1 MSADEYAPF
10 EANRNFFYLTGIRRE
25 NMMLILDN
33 ATEEPTETLLIEEAD
48 PDRERWM
55 GKKMTVDEA
64 KAQAQIE
71 KVGFIDTE
79 KSVLNRMLTREDV
92 ELENREQ
99 WDAVYELP
107 ALRDELMVFPAVVVL
122 QLMAFYV
129 SRDKGLDVDKPRNL
143 AKSVTVE

>member
-1 MSADEYAPF
+1 M
-10 EANRNFFYLTGIRRE
+10 ANRFVLNETSYHGKGAIQE
-25 NMMLILDN
+25 I
-33 ATEEPTETLLIEEAD
+33 ATEVKA
-48 PDRERWM
+48 R
-55 GKKMTVDEA
+55 GA
-64 KAQAQIE
+64 KVI
-71 KVGFIDTE
+71 
-79 KSVLNRMLTREDV
+79 MLTREAV

-143 AKSVTVE
+143 AKVVTVE

>member
-64 KAQAQIE
+64 KGA
-71 KVGFIDTE
+71 GTD
-79 KSVLNRMLTREDV
+79 REGW
-92 ELENREQ
+92 LYRHRERYHQ
-99 WDAVYELP
+99 PYA
-107 ALRDELMVFPAVVVL
+107 
-122 QLMAFYV
+122 
-129 SRDKGLDVDKPRNL
+129 DKRGCLYRIF
-143 AKSVTVE
+143 